1 MEEESAR
8 ELEDDTYRF
17 DKTKEK
23 KYKKIWNMEN
33 KSYKL
38 YTL

>member
-23 KYKKIWNMEN
+23 KYKKI
-33 KSYKL
+33 
-38 YTL
+38 